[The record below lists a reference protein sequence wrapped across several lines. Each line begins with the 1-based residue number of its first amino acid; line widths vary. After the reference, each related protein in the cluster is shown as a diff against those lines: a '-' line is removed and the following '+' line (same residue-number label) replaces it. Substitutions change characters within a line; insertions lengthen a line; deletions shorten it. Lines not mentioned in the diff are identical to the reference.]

1 VRRERDNPAV
11 TWSPRVRANLGLL
24 VIGSAGLAYVFAALA
39 IIRGSGAT
47 TTYAGRSPA
56 AAWCFVTAGLALIAA
71 GLFVLR
77 SRPRTGALSVFAGV
91 LWFAPVW
98 EGWEGGPALIRT
110 IGMLTAS
117 FVFPVL
123 IHLVLAA
130 TGPPMTRAA
139 EALIGLT
146 YLGIGLCAV
155 GIVLIRDPYLDP
167 YCWAN
172 CTTNVFDV
180 ASQPE
185 LARQVGRVQLGITA
199 VSAVALTVMCALRLA
214 KVLSNGARQG
224 WAVLPGA
231 ILLGATTAAYCILR
245 WHHPLE
251 DPSRTND
258 ATVFSIRS
266 VAVMLVAFGVAAL
279 LLEARRRRGAVGRI
293 VATLDQAPP
302 VGALGSALARA
313 LGDPSLRICY
323 WLPASE
329 QYVDAHGRP
338 VPDPSKDT
346 SSTAT
351 PLVRNGQTV
360 AVIAHHSDPANI
372 ARGLGPAVRLALDN
386 ERLQA
391 DMLTRK
397 HELADSRARIVE
409 AADVRRRSLERDL
422 HDGAQQSLLGLS
434 YDLRL
439 ARSTAVARGDHALA
453 AALDSAIGDISA
465 AFGELRDLAHGI
477 FPAALSAAGLG
488 AGVAS
493 LATSA
498 ALPVDVDSTL
508 DERLPLSVETA
519 GYAVVASGLDAAV
532 NCSAHRASV
541 SLSRHEATL
550 VVGLTHDG
558 SDSTPDLVQAAD
570 RVGAVGGRLDI
581 APNRITAEI
590 PCAS

>member
-1 VRRERDNPAV
+1 VV
-11 TWSPRVRANLGLL
+11 TSSPRFRANPGLL
-24 VIGSAGLAYVFAALA
+24 VIGAVELAYVIAALA
-39 IIRGSGAT
+39 IARGSGAT
-47 TTYAGRSPA
+47 TTYAGRSA
-56 AAWCFVTAGLALIAA
+56 VAAWCFIAAGLALIAA
-71 GLFVLR
+71 GLIVFR
-77 SRPRTGALSVFAGV
+77 SRPHPGALSVLAGV
-91 LWFAPVW
+91 LWFAPIW
-98 EGWEGGPALIRT
+98 EGWDGGPALIRT
-110 IGMLTAS
+110 VGMLTAS

-130 TGPPMTRAA
+130 NGPPMTRPAA
-139 EALIGLT
+139 ALIGMT

-155 GIVLIRDPYLDP
+155 VVVLIRDPYLDP

-180 ASQPE
+180 TSQPD

-214 KVLSNGARQG
+214 KAFSNGARQS
-224 WAVLPGA
+224 WEALPGA
-231 ILLGATTAAYCILR
+231 ILLGGATGAYCILR
-245 WHHPLE
+245 WRHPLE

-258 ATVFSIRS
+258 ATVFIIRS
-266 VAVMLVAFGVAAL
+266 IAVVLIAFGLAAI
-279 LLEARRRRGAVGRI
+279 LLEARRRRRSVGRI

-313 LGDPSLRICY
+313 LGDPGLQICY

-329 QYVDAHGRP
+329 QYVDAHGRR
-338 VPDPSKDT
+338 VPDPSNDAAFTTT
-346 SSTAT
+346 S
-351 PLVRNGQTV
+351 LVRNGQTV
-360 AVIAHHSDPANI
+360 AVIAHHSDPAKI
-372 ARGLGPAVRLALDN
+372 ERGLGPAVRLALDN

-391 DMLTRK
+391 DMLARK

-439 ARSTAVARGDHALA
+439 ARSTSAASGDHALTA
-453 AALDSAIGDISA
+453 VLDSAIGDVSA

-493 LATSA
+493 LASSS
-498 ALPVDVDSTL
+498 ALPVDVDCAL
-508 DERLPLSVETA
+508 DERLPFSVETA

-532 NCSAHRASV
+532 HCCAHRASV
-541 SLSRHEATL
+541 SLCRQHDAL
-550 VVGLTHDG
+550 VIDLTHDG
-558 SDSTPDLVQAAD
+558 WVDTPDLVQVAD